1 VPPDDPEI
9 AALTDILA
17 SGSGLAVLPTTIKYL
32 DERAQAEI
40 GWLESLHESCIPTT
54 LIWGIHDIICPIRVP
69 NYVWATYLRSRVED
83 CPLTGALR
91 EAGMLAPTFPF
102 VLAVLALLTA
112 LQDEQK
118 PFPCFLFF

>member
-1 VPPDDPEI
+1 
-9 AALTDILA
+9 L
-17 SGSGLAVLPTTIKYL
+17 
-32 DERAQAEI
+32 
-40 GWLESLHESCIPTT
+40 
-54 LIWGIHDIICPIRVP
+54 
-69 NYVWATYLRSRVED
+69 NVED
-83 CPLTGALR
+83 CPITGALR